1 MKRVA
6 DTQSIEISRALETW
20 YARHHGAELRQSL
33 LTRLQPLLDLAFGY
47 HVLQLSPLQ
56 SSLIDGSPINHK
68 IFASGCVNGE
78 VSLCC
83 HGDELPLESDSVDMV
98 VAWHALEFDAHPHGS
113 LREMMRVL
121 RPRGHLVIVGFNPF
135 SLLGLSQR
143 LRRFGSS
150 ELWRRHHPVGLH
162 RLTDWLHL
170 VDGELESIQHLYP
183 LPLSGQGRL
192 WRISAGADRFFA
204 RHQLPGGG
212 VYMAHALKQI
222 PGARRPRPVTAQAP
236 TRFAGLRVARSPT
249 ATRRQDA
256 QPMRRAVSKRGDQA
270 A

>member
-236 TRFAGLRVARSPT
+236 ARFAGLRVARSPT
-249 ATRRQDA
+249 PTRRQDA
-256 QPMRRAVSKRGDQA
+256 QPARRAAPERGDQA